1 MSTRLHPPILHHF
14 VYGFLE
20 DYLTGEERID
30 TDDERIRQEIARF
43 LVEKKEYSKFE
54 LTPRLPIST
63 TFNGK
68 TVISTI
74 DFTIEVN
81 SIQFLI
87 IRYAPGS
94 LVSRERSA
102 IAAARLLNSRY
113 QIPRA
118 VVTNGRDAEI
128 IDTATGKIIANGL
141 ESIPDRF
148 QVEDYITALAF
159 PPCPTAEKLE
169 REMRILNVFDE
180 ERCCLKK

>member
-1 MSTRLHPPILHHF
+1 MSTQLQPPILHHF
-14 VYGFLE
+14 VYGSLQ

-30 TDDERIRQEIARF
+30 TDDERIRQKIARF
-43 LVEKKEYSKFE
+43 LVEEKGYSKAE

-63 TFNGK
+63 EFNGK

-74 DFTIEVN
+74 DITITVN
-81 SIQFLI
+81 DIQFFI

-102 IAAARLLNSRY
+102 IAAARLLNSSY

-128 IDTATGKIIANGL
+128 IDTATGKIIKNGL
-141 ESIPDRF
+141 VSIPNRF
-148 QVEDYITALAF
+148 QAEDYIAALAF
-159 PPCPTAEKLE
+159 PPCPTAKKLE
-169 REMRILNVFDE
+169 REMRILNAFDE